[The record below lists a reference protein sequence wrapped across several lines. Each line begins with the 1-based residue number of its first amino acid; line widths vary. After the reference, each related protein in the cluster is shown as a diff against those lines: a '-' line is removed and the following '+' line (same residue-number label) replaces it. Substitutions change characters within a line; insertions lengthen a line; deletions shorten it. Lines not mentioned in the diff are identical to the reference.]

1 MPFQLIDIILLL
13 AAAQGFFLSILIFH
27 RHRKLYANRF
37 LGTLI
42 LGYSLILLHLF
53 LDEIGFSL
61 YHPILIFAALGL
73 TFLIAPLQYLY
84 AKYLIQN
91 RHLFNS
97 PDRVH
102 FVPLFIYY
110 ISGLFVV
117 RFKYPQMVQIVQ
129 SDHSVRIHPFFL
141 CFNWFIILY
150 ASIYIFLILRLV
162 SYYGRYIKEVFS
174 SIEKIRLYWLRN
186 ITWMLAAALT
196 VFMIENILYL
206 MGIDFSAQFTL
217 SSTLIALYI
226 YALGYLGL
234 LKSEVFSDPRI
245 ESTLRQMDELYPPGG
260 HSMSA
265 KYEKS
270 GLTKEKAKQIEE
282 TLLCLMESEK
292 PYLNSNLTL
301 NQLADML
308 SATPHNLSEVINTRF
323 HQNFFDFINQY
334 RIDTVKSDL
343 KNPEK
348 CGLKMLAIAFDAGF
362 NSKTAFNTIF
372 KKVTGKTPS
381 EYRQDHSDS

>member
-1 MPFQLIDIILLL
+1 MILLL
-13 AAAQGFFLSILIFH
+13 ASAQGFFLSILIFH

-61 YHPILIFAALGL
+61 YHPILLFAALGL
-73 TFLIAPLQYLY
+73 AFLIAPLQYLY

-91 RHLFNS
+91 RRHFD
-97 PDRVH
+97 PADFVH
-102 FVPLFIYY
+102 FVLLLVYY
-110 ISGLFVV
+110 IGGLFTV
-117 RFKYPQMVQIVQ
+117 RFMYAQLIQIVQ
-129 SDHSVRIHPFFL
+129 SDQSERIHPFFL
-141 CFNWFIILY
+141 GFNWFIIFY

-162 SYYGRYIKEVFS
+162 SYYGRHIKEVFS
-174 SIEKIRLYWLRN
+174 STEKIRLDWLRN

-206 MGIDFSAQFTL
+206 TGIDFSSQFTL

-234 LKSEVFSDPRI
+234 FKSEVFSDPGI
-245 ESTLRQMDELYPPGG
+245 ESSLRQMDEFYPAGP
-260 HSMSA
+260 HDRSA

-270 GLTKEKAKQIEE
+270 GLSAGRARQIEE
-282 TLLCLMESEK
+282 TLRHLMDSGK

-308 SATPHNLSEVINTRF
+308 SVSPHNLSEVINTRF
-323 HQNFFDFINQY
+323 HQNFFDFINGY
-334 RIDTVKSDL
+334 RIETVKTDL
-343 KNPEK
+343 MDPEK
-348 CGLKMLAIAFDAGF
+348 THLKILAVAFDAGF

-381 EYRQDHSDS
+381 EYRQCQSRP

>member
-1 MPFQLIDIILLL
+1 MSFELIDMILLL
-13 AAAQGFFLSILIFH
+13 AAAQGLFLSVLIFH

-61 YHPILIFAALGL
+61 YHPILLFAALGL

-91 RHLFNS
+91 RHRFNPS
-97 PDRVH
+97 DRVH
-102 FVPLFIYY
+102 FIPLLIYY
-110 ISGLFVV
+110 ISCLIAV
-117 RFKYPQMVQIVQ
+117 RFMYPQLTQIVQ
-129 SDHSVRIHPFFL
+129 SDQSDRIHPFFL
-141 CFNWFIILY
+141 GFNWFIIFY

-162 SYYGRYIKEVFS
+162 SYYGRHIKEVFS

-186 ITWMLAAALT
+186 ITWMLAGALT

-234 LKSEVFSDPRI
+234 FKSEVFSDPGI
-245 ESTLRQMDELYPPGG
+245 ESSLRQMDEFYPPGP
-260 HSMSA
+260 HDISA

-270 GLTKEKAKQIEE
+270 GLTTDKAKQIEE
-282 TLLCLMESEK
+282 ALRCLMELKK

-308 SATPHNLSEVINTRF
+308 SISPHNLSEVINTRF
-323 HQNFFDFINQY
+323 HQNFFDFINRY
-334 RIDTVKSDL
+334 RVETVKNDL
-343 KNPEK
+343 IDPEK
-348 CGLKMLAIAFDAGF
+348 NNLKMLAIAFDAGF

-372 KKVTGKTPS
+372 KKATGKTPS

>member
-1 MPFQLIDIILLL
+1 MSFKLIDMILLL
-13 AAAQGFFLSILIFH
+13 AAAQGFFLSVLIFH

-53 LDEIGFSL
+53 LDEIGFSF
-61 YHPILIFAALGL
+61 YHPIILFAALGL
-73 TFLIAPLQYLY
+73 VFLIAPLQYLY

-91 RHLFNS
+91 RHHFDP
-97 PDRVH
+97 PDFIH
-102 FVPLFIYY
+102 FIPFLVYY
-110 ISGLFVV
+110 IGGLFAV
-117 RFKYPQMVQIVQ
+117 RFMYVKLIQIVQ
-129 SDHSVRIHPFFL
+129 SDQSEQIHPFFL
-141 CFNWFIILY
+141 DFNWFIIFY

-162 SYYGRYIKEVFS
+162 ADYGRHIKEVFS
-174 SIEKIRLYWLRN
+174 SIEKIRLDWLRN
-186 ITWMLAAALT
+186 ITWMLAAALA
-196 VFMIENILYL
+196 VFMIENALYL

-217 SSTLIALYI
+217 SSTLFALYI

-234 LKSEVFSDPRI
+234 FKSEVFSDPGF
-245 ESTLRQMDELYPPGG
+245 ESSLKQMDEFYPPGS
-260 HSMSA
+260 HNMSV

-270 GLTKEKAKQIEE
+270 GLTADRARQIEE
-282 TLLCLMESEK
+282 ALYHMMNSKK

-308 SATPHNLSEVINTRF
+308 SISPHNLSEVINTRF
-323 HQNFFDFINQY
+323 HQNFFDFINSY
-334 RIDTVKSDL
+334 RIETVKADL
-343 KNPEK
+343 TDPEK
-348 CGLKMLAIAFDAGF
+348 TGLKILAIAFDAGF

-381 EYRQDHSDS
+381 EYRKDHSDS